1 MKFVNLDIDIILA
14 LVKEEDWLKEYIN
27 IYNFINP
34 KTSSLTIIE
43 ARIVL
48 QRKYSRK
55 MAIKLLKE
63 INKLKIKIIPV
74 GKKL

>member
-14 LVKEEDWLKEYIN
+14 LVKEEDRLKEYIN

-34 KTSSLTIIE
+34 KTFSLTIIE

-48 QRKYSRK
+48 QREYSRK